1 MSANL
6 GPEFLAAKKRHE
18 QAITSEE
25 KLAALEEMLATIPK
39 HKATEKMQAQI
50 KRQMSKLKK
59 ELKSAA
65 KRGPSRREF
74 YRIDKEGAGQVLLV
88 GPPNSGKS
96 MLLKSVSKAE
106 PEIAEYPFTTRMP
119 LPGMARWENIQVQ
132 LIDMP
137 PIAVE
142 SAQPWM
148 WAMMRM
154 ADGLLLVF
162 DMGDDDVLDHYETLI
177 NLMEENN
184 VRIKNEGERNFTEK
198 RAMCAA
204 SKIDAPGALT
214 RLELF
219 REIIRDDIEIVPCS
233 ALTGD
238 GLSTLIARMFFEL
251 LGKIRVFTRPP
262 GGKVDYTQPFV
273 LDKGTTVLDAAAEI
287 HKEIAENLKYARVW
301 GTGVFDGQMVPRDH
315 VLHDGDIV
323 VFYT

>member
-1 MSANL
+1 L
-6 GPEFLAAKKRHE
+6 TPEFLAAKRRHE
-18 QAITSEE
+18 QAITPEE
-25 KLAALEEMLATIPK
+25 KLAALEEMLSTIPK

-50 KRQMSKLKK
+50 KRQISRLRK
-59 ELKSAA
+59 ELQSAA
-65 KRGPSRREF
+65 RKGPARKEF

-96 MLLKSVSKAE
+96 MLLRSVSKAE
-106 PEIAEYPFTTRMP
+106 PEVAEYPFTTRMP

-137 PIAVE
+137 PITE
-142 SAQPWM
+142 ETAQPWM
-148 WAMMRM
+148 FAMMRM

-162 DMGDDDVLDHYETLI
+162 DMGDDDVLEQHE
-177 NLMEENN
+177 NLMAVMEENN
-184 VRIKNEGERNFTEK
+184 VRIKNEGERNFVEK
-198 RAMCAA
+198 KAMCAA
-204 SKIDAPGALT
+204 NKIDAPGALT

-219 REIIRDDIEIVPCS
+219 REIIRDDIEVVPCS

-238 GLSTLIARMFFEL
+238 GLSTLVCRMFFDL

-262 GGKVDYTQPFV
+262 GGKVDYAQPFV
-273 LDKGTTVLDAAAEI
+273 LDKGTTVLEAAAEI
-287 HKEIAENLKYARVW
+287 HKEIAKNLKCARVW

>member
-1 MSANL
+1 VSANL

-50 KRQMSKLKK
+50 KRQMSKLRK
-59 ELKSAA
+59 ELKSA
-65 KRGPSRREF
+65 KKGPARKEF
-74 YRIDKEGAGQVLLV
+74 YRIDKEGAGQVLLA

-96 MLLKSVSKAE
+96 MLLRGVSKAE
-106 PEIAEYPFTTRMP
+106 PEVAEYPFTTRLP

-162 DMGDDDVLDHYETLI
+162 DMGDDDVLEHYETII

-204 SKIDAPGALT
+204 NKIDAPGALT

-219 REIIRDDIEIVPCS
+219 REITRDDIEVVACS

-238 GLSTLIARMFFEL
+238 GLSTLVCRMFFGL

-262 GGKVDYTQPFV
+262 GGKVDYSQPFV
-273 LDKGTTVLDAAAEI
+273 LDKGTTVVEAAAEI
-287 HKEIAENLKYARVW
+287 HKEIAANLKYARVW
-301 GTGVFDGQMVPRDH
+301 GTGVFEGQMVPRDH
-315 VLHDGDIV
+315 VLHDGDVV

>member
-6 GPEFLAAKKRHE
+6 TPEFLAAKKRHE

-50 KRQMSKLKK
+50 KRQMSKLRK

-65 KRGPSRREF
+65 RKGPARKEF

-106 PEIAEYPFTTRMP
+106 PEVADYPFTTRMP

-132 LIDMP
+132 FIDMP
-137 PIAVE
+137 PIALE
-142 SAQPWM
+142 TAQPWV

-162 DMGDDDVLDHYETLI
+162 DMGDDDVLDQYETLI
-177 NLMEENN
+177 NLMEQNN
-184 VRIKNEGERNFTEK
+184 VRIKNQGERNFTEK
-198 RAMCAA
+198 PAMCAA
-204 SKIDAPGALT
+204 NKIDAPGALT

-219 REIIRDDIEIVPCS
+219 REIVGDTMEIIPCS

-238 GLSTLIARMFFEL
+238 GLSTLVARVFFEL

-262 GGKVDYTQPFV
+262 GGKVDYSEPFV
-273 LDKGTTVLDAAAEI
+273 LDKGTTVMEAAAEI

-315 VLHDGDIV
+315 VLNDGDIV

>member
-1 MSANL
+1 VSANL

-198 RAMCAA
+198 RSMCAA